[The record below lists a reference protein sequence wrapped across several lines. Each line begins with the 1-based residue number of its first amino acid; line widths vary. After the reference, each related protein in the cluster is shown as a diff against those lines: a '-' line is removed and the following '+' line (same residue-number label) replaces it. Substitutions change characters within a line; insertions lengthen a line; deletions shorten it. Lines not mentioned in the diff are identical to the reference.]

1 MSTYLVAFLIS
12 DFDSFGDNDF
22 KIIMHEK
29 FKGKIDFTYET
40 GLKTLKG
47 LDDYTQIP
55 YRTLGNGIMQKAG
68 STRFP
73 HNGME
78 NWGLVIYQYVF

>member
-12 DFDSFGDNDF
+12 DFAAFGYQDF
-22 KIIMHEK
+22 RIIMHKK
-29 FKGKIDFTYET
+29 FNGKTSFAYNA
-40 GLKTLKG
+40 GLKILNG
-47 LDDYTQIP
+47 LDNYTQIP
-55 YRTLGNGIMQKAG
+55 YKSLGNDIMQKAG

-78 NWGLVIYQYVF
+78 NWGLVIYQ